1 MSLPFAN
8 VKRSRKLENTIFAS
22 IILFAYQMIFVE
34 RDSVLMILFNDAL
47 VFGAGY
53 FWYLYLSEFVN
64 KKINSPLTVILNA
77 GILNAVLFFSIAISS
92 TFVEGSQFQALKG
105 NFIFLMFSI
114 FVLFVFIC
122 VIGYIFS
129 TFKGLTFLRQKTES
143 SKYFNTLITFLI
155 IASFTKT
162 IVLLD
167 SDLEFVHNTFFVVTI
182 LLIAINSIKVSWIA
196 FLVKKQKIYLLII
209 AVVLSVLFG
218 LNYALFLEESII
230 VTALNHFSPAFTTFI
245 SLIMI
250 YGAIYFGIIFFT
262 ALFHLPTAEA
272 FDRKAEEVTTLMDL
286 TKLITRVFDFK
297 ELAETITTITTKI
310 CNSDSAWL
318 VTKNDDKF
326 ELNSV
331 FNIGYVEAEKITNYV
346 LTKFNYKIDEVLT
359 LDNSS
364 IKVEIKND
372 IRTFNFRSL
381 GVAPLRVHNRTNGFL
396 FVARKKEMAFDDDDN
411 KAIGAFGDY
420 AAVALE
426 NALLIEENIEKERL
440 EKELDVAREVQKK
453 ILPNVT
459 PQFENLNVESLFIPA
474 FEVGGDYYDFF
485 ELPKDKLGFVIA
497 DVSGKGIQ
505 AAFIMAEVKG
515 IFESLSK
522 LIESPK
528 ELLIKA
534 NEILKESL
542 EKKSFVTAVYGVV
555 NLNTGV
561 VNFSRVGHNSVM
573 ICRDSVVEHFTPP
586 GIGLGLDYGEKFT
599 NTIKEL
605 EIKLNYNDIFI
616 LYTDGIPES
625 QNANH
630 EEFGYK
636 RFEKVITRNC
646 NKGLRVLSNEIIK
659 EVSTFSKDCSQ
670 HDDITLVLFKWKLNN
685 KISGDN

>member
-1 MSLPFAN
+1 MSLPFSN

-22 IILFAYQMIFVE
+22 IILFVYQMVFAD
-34 RDSVLMILFNDAL
+34 RDSVLVILLNDAL
-47 VFGAGY
+47 VFITGY
-53 FWYLYLSEFVN
+53 FCYLYLSEFVN
-64 KKINSPLTVILNA
+64 MKINSPLTIILNT
-77 GILNAVLFFSIAISS
+77 GILNAILFFLIAISS
-92 TFVEGSQFQALKG
+92 TLIVGSQFQVLKS
-105 NFIFLMFSI
+105 NFIFLIISI
-114 FVLFVFIC
+114 LFLFVFISLTT
-122 VIGYIFS
+122 YIFS
-129 TFKGLTFLRQKTES
+129 TFRGLTFLRQKTES
-143 SKYFNTLITFLI
+143 GKYFNTLVTFLI
-155 IASFTKT
+155 ITSFSKT
-162 IVLLD
+162 LVLLD
-167 SDLEFVHNTFFVVTI
+167 SDLDFINNTFFVVSI
-182 LLIAINSIKVSWIA
+182 LLIAVNSIKVSWIA

-209 AVVLSVLFG
+209 AIVLSVLFG
-218 LNYALFLEESII
+218 LNYALSLDDSII
-230 VTALNHFSPAFTTFI
+230 MTALNHFSPAFATFI
-245 SLIMI
+245 SLVMI
-250 YGAIYFGIIFFT
+250 YGAIYFGVIFFT

-272 FDRKAEEVTTLMDL
+272 FDRKAEEVSSLMDL

-297 ELAETITTITTKI
+297 ELAETITTITTKV

-318 VTKNDDKF
+318 VTKNNGKF

-331 FNIGYVEAEKITNYV
+331 FNIGYVEADKITNHI
-346 LTKFNYKIDEVLT
+346 LTKFDYKIEEVLT

-364 IKVEIKND
+364 IKIEIKND
-372 IRTFNFRSL
+372 IRTFNFKSL
-381 GVAPLRVHNRTNGFL
+381 GVAPLSVHNKTNGFL
-396 FVARKKEMAFDDDDN
+396 FVARKKEMSFDDEDY

-453 ILPNVT
+453 ILPRVT
-459 PQFENLNVESLFIPA
+459 PQFENLNIESLFIPA

-485 ELPKDKLGFVIA
+485 ELPGDRLGFVIA

-528 ELLIKA
+528 QLLIKA
-534 NEILKESL
+534 NEILKKSL

-555 NLNTGV
+555 NLKTGI

-573 ICRDSVVEHFTPP
+573 VCRKSTVEHLTPP
-586 GIGLGLDYGEKFT
+586 GIGLGLDYGNKFI
-599 NTIKEL
+599 NNLKEL
-605 EIKLNYNDIFI
+605 EIKLNNNDIFI

-636 RFEKVITRNC
+636 RFEKVITKNC
-646 NKGLRVLSNEIIK
+646 NKELNVLSNEIIK
-659 EVSTFSKDCSQ
+659 EVTVFSKNCPQ

>member
-8 VKRSRKLENTIFAS
+8 VKRSRKLENTIFVS
-22 IILFAYQMIFVE
+22 IILFVYQMIFVD
-34 RDSVLMILFNDAL
+34 RDSVVIILFNDTL
-47 VFGAGY
+47 VFIAAY
-53 FWYLYLSEFVN
+53 FWYLYLNEFV
-64 KKINSPLTVILNA
+64 KHKINSPLTIILNA
-77 GILNAVLFFSIAISS
+77 GILNAVLFFLIAISS
-92 TFVEGSQFQALKG
+92 TLIEGSQFQVLKS
-105 NFIFLMFSI
+105 NFIFLIFSI
-114 FVLFVFIC
+114 LFLFVFVSIT
-122 VIGYIFS
+122 VYIFA
-129 TFKGLTFLRQKTES
+129 TFKGLTFLRQKTEPG
-143 SKYFNTLITFLI
+143 KYFNTLVTFLI
-155 IASFTKT
+155 ITSFSKT

-167 SDLEFVHNTFFVVTI
+167 NDLDFINNTFFVVTI

-209 AVVLSVLFG
+209 AIVLSLLFG
-218 LNYALFLEESII
+218 LNYALSLDESII
-230 VTALNHFSPAFTTFI
+230 ITALNHFSPAFTTFI

-250 YGAIYFGIIFFT
+250 YGAIYFGVIFFT

-272 FDRKAEEVTTLMDL
+272 FDRKAEEVASLMDL

-297 ELAETITTITTKI
+297 ELAETITTITTKV

-318 VTKNDDKF
+318 VTKNNDKF

-331 FNIGYVEAEKITNYV
+331 FNIGYVEAEKITNNI
-346 LTKFNYKIDEVLT
+346 LTKFNYEIEEVLT

-364 IKVEIKND
+364 IKVEIKTD
-372 IRTFNFRSL
+372 VRTFNFKSL
-381 GVAPLRVHNRTNGFL
+381 GVAPLRVHNKTNGFL
-396 FVARKKEMAFDDDDN
+396 FVARKKEVSFDDDDY

-453 ILPNVT
+453 ILPSKT
-459 PQFENLNVESLFIPA
+459 PQFENLNIESLFIPA

-485 ELPKDKLGFVIA
+485 ELPGEKLGFVIA

-534 NEILKESL
+534 NEILKKSL

-555 NLNTGV
+555 NLKSGV
-561 VNFSRVGHNSVM
+561 VNFSRVGHNSIMV
-573 ICRDSVVEHFTPP
+573 CRDSVVEHLTPP
-586 GIGLGLDYGEKFT
+586 GIGLGLDYGDKFV
-599 NTIKEL
+599 NNLKEL
-605 EIKLNYNDIFI
+605 EIKLNYNDILI

-636 RFEKVITRNC
+636 RFEKVITKNC
-646 NKGLRVLSNEIIK
+646 NKGLHVLSNEIIS
-659 EVSTFSKDCSQ
+659 EVNTFSNNRQQ